1 MECMM
6 SVNFKNQKDQR
17 RERAL
22 AVQWVEQCP
31 PKIPFCQLGAPGGG
45 RMWVRVLPDVKE
57 GFR

>member
-1 MECMM
+1 M